1 MENSTTA
8 VPANSSP
15 AETLPKPT
23 KQRRSVGTRRQ
34 IVEASL
40 APGATIARIAARHG
54 VRPNQV
60 SAWRK
65 MYREGRLGGAS
76 AKGPR
81 LVPVQVVQAGQRAGA
96 APDDR
101 IELER
106 ARGQVRIV
114 GQVHAD
120 SLRLVL
126 ESLSR

>member
-1 MENSTTA
+1 MENATTA

-15 AETLPKPT
+15 AGTVPKPT
-23 KQRRSVGTRRQ
+23 KQRRSVETRRQ

-40 APGATIARIAARHG
+40 APGATIAKVAARHG
-54 VRPNQV
+54 VRANQV

-65 MYREGRLGGAS
+65 MYREGRLGGVRAI
-76 AKGPR
+76 APR
-81 LVPVQVVQAGQRAGA
+81 LLPVQVVKASQRSGA
-96 APDDR
+96 VPGNYL
-101 IELER
+101 ELEL
-106 ARGQVRIV
+106 ARGQVRVI